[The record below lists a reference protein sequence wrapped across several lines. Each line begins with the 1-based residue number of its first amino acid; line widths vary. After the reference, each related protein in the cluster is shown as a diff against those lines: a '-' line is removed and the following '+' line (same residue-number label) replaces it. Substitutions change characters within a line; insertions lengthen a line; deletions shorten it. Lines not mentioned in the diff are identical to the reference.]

1 MYQFWM
7 TIGDWSGDGHG
18 KSEDFLISSNVPVD
32 RVREAHFRI
41 KEAAGIDIE
50 DICSSYGEDEVD
62 AETVEILKRM
72 GFLFENKSGMGERIL
87 SVEEMAKLWLF
98 LLQKADDE
106 LELALIE
113 NDAPSLHFYG
123 TDQQGRHIDSVGY
136 GLFTGE

>member
-18 KSEDFLISSNVPVD
+18 KSEDFLISSSVPVEQ
-32 RVREAHFRI
+32 VREAHFRI
-41 KEAAGIDIE
+41 KDVTGIDIE
-50 DICSSYGEDEVD
+50 NICSRYGEDEVD

-72 GFLFENKSGMGERIL
+72 GFLFENRSGMGDGTL

-98 LLQKADDE
+98 LLQKANDE

-113 NDAPSLHFYG
+113 NDTPYLHFFG
-123 TDQQGRHIDSVGY
+123 DDQQGRHIGSVGY
-136 GLFTGE
+136 GLFR